1 MNDML
6 FSFLRYLQPTH
17 YFSLL
22 KKSGETVFP
31 VYDCLPEVI
40 KQQLEIDVAYTSD
53 LAKHY
58 DLSWQALHKGYVGG
72 TKTIEAIE
80 TVPVMDN
87 YIFIRKYFSR
97 LWVLYVLCL
106 RLLSFKQPFQ
116 EISAYLKTRSI
127 RRSSYMKSPLQNA
140 DWDSFDSTLVVA
152 QPKVSV
158 IIPTLNRYH
167 YLNDVLN
174 DLEQQD
180 YTNFEVIVVDQSEPF
195 QESFYSD
202 YKLDLTLL
210 YQKEKALWLAR
221 NTAIKLSQGDY
232 VLLFDDDSRVDA
244 DWIRQHLKCL
254 DFFKADLSSGVSISQ
269 VGAKVPEHYAFFRV
283 SDQLDTGNVLIKK
296 EVFGAI
302 GLFDRQFE
310 KQRMGDGEYGL
321 RAYLHG
327 FLNVS
332 NPYAKRLHL
341 KVGTGGLREM
351 GSWDAFRTQNWF
363 SPRPIPSVLYFF
375 RRYFGDQAAR
385 LALLRTVPLSMMP
398 YQFKRNKAMMFLGV
412 FVTLLL
418 TPLVL
423 FQVVTSWRL
432 SGKKLKEGA
441 LIEKLVESTSTGSV

>member
-1 MNDML
+1 
-6 FSFLRYLQPTH
+6 
-17 YFSLL
+17 
-22 KKSGETVFP
+22 
-31 VYDCLPEVI
+31 
-40 KQQLEIDVAYTSD
+40 
-53 LAKHY
+53 
-58 DLSWQALHKGYVGG
+58 
-72 TKTIEAIE
+72 
-80 TVPVMDN
+80 
-87 YIFIRKYFSR
+87 
-97 LWVLYVLCL
+97 LYVLCL
-106 RLLSFKQPFQ
+106 RLLSFKQPFK
-116 EISAYLKTRSI
+116 EIRAYIKSRSI
-127 RRSSYMKSPLQNA
+127 QRSSYLKSPNQHA
-140 DWDSFDSTLVVA
+140 DWDSFDSALVA
-152 QPKVSV
+152 ANPKVSV
-158 IIPTLNRYH
+158 IIPTLNRYA
-167 YLNDVLN
+167 YLSDVLK

-180 YTNFEVIVVDQSEPF
+180 YKNFEVMVVDQSEPF
-195 QESFYSD
+195 QEAFYTN
-202 YKLDLTLL
+202 YNLDLKLL

-221 NTAIKLSQGDY
+221 NTAINHSQGDY
-232 VLLFDDDSRVDA
+232 VLLFDDDSRVA
-244 DWIRQHLKCL
+244 TDWIRQHLKCL
-254 DFFKADLSSGVSISQ
+254 DFFNADISSGVSISN

-283 SDQLDTGNVLIKK
+283 SDQLDTGNVLLKK
-296 EVFGAI
+296 GVLKTL

-375 RRYFGDQAAR
+375 RGYFGDQAAR

-398 YQFKRNKAMMFLGV
+398 YRFKRNKAMMFLGV

-423 FQVVTSWRL
+423 FQVFKSWRL

-441 LIEKLVESTSTGSV
+441 MIEGLQDR